1 MGVEP
6 TSPCDSLI
14 PALRKVAWPVAHPT
28 QVGWEVPVV
37 LADQR
42 ETGASLPESHFDTD
56 LADNFLERTALVAFS
71 FDSRAECD
79 PLFDRSGTSLF
90 PFETLLVHDRHSVIV
105 GPQASDP
112 EFLFSTDEFLPAI

>member
-1 MGVEP
+1 M
-6 TSPCDSLI
+6 
-14 PALRKVAWPVAHPT
+14 
-28 QVGWEVPVV
+28 V

-42 ETGASLPESHFDTD
+42 KTGASLPESHSDTD
-56 LADNFLERTALVAFS
+56 LADNFFGKTALAAFS
-71 FDSRAECD
+71 LDSRAEYD
-79 PLFDRSGTSLF
+79 PLFDKSGTSLF